1 MIAHVGATSPLQR
14 NVTIEDVG
22 NAAAFLCSDL
32 AAGITGQVLYVDAG
46 FNIVG
51 MSFPD
56 AAEPAKPGSL
66 RVRPDRRKSI
76 RGSRRLLSPTAR
88 ASAGQLDVA
97 QKIGGFRMS
106 SGMRTVAVSRTLP
119 A

>member
-1 MIAHVGATSPLQR
+1 MLAHVGNASPLKR

-32 AAGITGQVLYVDAG
+32 AAGITGQVIYVDSG

-56 AAEPAKPGSL
+56 DSADT
-66 RVRPDRRKSI
+66 RP
-76 RGSRRLLSPTAR
+76 LPT
-88 ASAGQLDVA
+88 
-97 QKIGGFRMS
+97 
-106 SGMRTVAVSRTLP
+106 
-119 A
+119 